1 MFESNRGVKTPL
13 LADTPLGKLAASFI
27 IIIVVVV
34 IVVVVVFAVIL
45 NVLLS
50 IFL

>member
-1 MFESNRGVKTPL
+1 MFESNRGVKIPL

-27 IIIVVVV
+27 ITIVVVV
-34 IVVVVVFAVIL
+34 VVVVVFAVIL